1 MAAPISRDTLIDY
14 AKRKLGWP
22 VIEINVDD
30 DQAEDRVD
38 DALQYFAE
46 YHFDGVV
53 KDFIKHQMTT
63 VDRTNEYISISNDVL
78 SVLGIFPT
86 DETTVNMF
94 DVRYQT
100 RLDWLTSGW
109 MGNQMLHYD
118 MVKKHMNL
126 IQMLLSGQ
134 KPIRYNRHQNQLHLD
149 LDWPTQFG
157 SVSGTTVTA
166 LTVTAGGT
174 GYTSAPTVT
183 IAAPTTTG
191 TTATAT
197 ATVSGGVVTGL
208 TITEAGTNYVS
219 KTPPAVTF
227 SGGGGSGAAAT
238 ATVGTEYIIIECWKK
253 LDSATYTDIF
263 DDMFLKEY
271 VTALIK
277 RQWGSNLS
285 KYEGLQLPGG
295 VTLNGAK
302 IFEEAQVEIDKIQEQ
317 MSLKYELPTDFM
329 IG

>member
-1 MAAPISRDTLIDY
+1 MAAPTSRTTLIDY

-30 DQAEDRVD
+30 DQAEDRLD
-38 DALQYFAE
+38 DALQYFSE

-157 SVSGTTVTA
+157 SFSGTTVTV

-219 KTPPAVTF
+219 KTPPAVTV

-238 ATVGTEYIIIECWKK
+238 ATVGTAV
-253 LDSATYTDIF
+253 SYTH
-263 DDMFLKEY
+263 LRAHE
-271 VTALIK
+271 T
-277 RQWGSNLS
+277 
-285 KYEGLQLPGG
+285 
-295 VTLNGAK
+295 
-302 IFEEAQVEIDKIQEQ
+302 
-317 MSLKYELPTDFM
+317 
-329 IG
+329 

>member
-1 MAAPISRDTLIDY
+1 MAAPTSRTTLIDY

-30 DQAEDRVD
+30 DQAEDRLD
-38 DALQYFAE
+38 DALQYFSE

-94 DVRYQT
+94 DIRYQT
-100 RLDWLTSGW
+100 RLDWLNSGW

-149 LDWPTQFG
+149 LDWPTEFG
-157 SVSGTTVTA
+157 SFSGTTVTV

-174 GYTSAPTVT
+174 GYTSAPTVS
-183 IAAPTTTG
+183 IAAPTSG
-191 TTATAT
+191 MTATAT

-208 TITEAGTNYVS
+208 TITEAGTNYIS
-219 KTPPAVTF
+219 NTPPAVTF

>member
-1 MAAPISRDTLIDY
+1 MAAPTSRTTLIDY

-30 DQAEDRVD
+30 DQAEDRLD

-134 KPIRYNRHQNQLHLD
+134 KPIRYNRHQNRLYLD
-149 LDWPTQFG
+149 LDWPTEFG
-157 SVSGTTVTA
+157 SFSGNTVTA

-174 GYTSAPTVT
+174 GYTSAPTVS
-183 IAAPTTTG
+183 IAAPTSG

-271 VTALIK
+271 ITALIK

-317 MSLKYELPTDFM
+317 MSVKYELPTDFM

>member
-1 MAAPISRDTLIDY
+1 MAAPTSRTTLIDY

-22 VIEINVDD
+22 VMEINVDD

-157 SVSGTTVTA
+157 SFSGTTVTV

>member
-1 MAAPISRDTLIDY
+1 MAAPISRATLIDY
-14 AKRKLGWP
+14 AKRRLGWP

-30 DQAEDRVD
+30 DQAEDRLD
-38 DALQYFAE
+38 DALQYFSE

-134 KPIRYNRHQNQLHLD
+134 KPIRYNRHQNRLYLD
-149 LDWPTQFG
+149 LDWTTEFG
-157 SVSGTTVTA
+157 SFSGTTVTA

-174 GYTSAPTVT
+174 GYTSAPTVS
-183 IAAPTTTG
+183 IAAPTSG

-197 ATVSGGVVTGL
+197 ATVSGGAVTGL
-208 TITEAGTNYVS
+208 TITEAGTDYIS
-219 KTPPAVTF
+219 KTPPAITF

-295 VTLNGAK
+295 VTLNGTK
-302 IFEEAQVEIDKIQEQ
+302 IFEEATVEIDKIQEH

>member
-1 MAAPISRDTLIDY
+1 MAAPISRATLIDY
-14 AKRKLGWP
+14 AKRRLGWP

-30 DQAEDRVD
+30 DQAEDRLD
-38 DALQYFAE
+38 DALQYFSE

-86 DETTVNMF
+86 DDTTVNMF

-100 RLDWLTSGW
+100 RLDWLNSGW

-134 KPIRYNRHQNQLHLD
+134 KPIRYNRHQNRLYLD
-149 LDWPTQFG
+149 LDWTTEFG
-157 SVSGTTVTA
+157 SFSGTTVTA

-174 GYTSAPTVT
+174 GYTSAPTVS
-183 IAAPTTTG
+183 IAAPTSG

>member
-1 MAAPISRDTLIDY
+1 MAAPTSRTTLIDY

-30 DQAEDRVD
+30 DQAEDRLD
-38 DALQYFAE
+38 DALQYFSE

-94 DVRYQT
+94 DIRYHT
-100 RLDWLTSGW
+100 RLDWLNSGW

-157 SVSGTTVTA
+157 SFSGTTVTV

>member
-157 SVSGTTVTA
+157 SFSGTTVTV